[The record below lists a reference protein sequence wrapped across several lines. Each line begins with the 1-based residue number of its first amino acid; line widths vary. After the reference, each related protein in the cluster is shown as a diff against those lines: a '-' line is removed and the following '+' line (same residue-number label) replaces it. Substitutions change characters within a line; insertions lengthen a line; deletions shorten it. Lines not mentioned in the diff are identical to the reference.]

1 MKGNVTGTG
10 QLNSKWIHEVIVSP
24 KMENKTYKD
33 FCPTVQT
40 RIIALLFGDFMVS
53 VGILLATSLV
63 FWWARN
69 PCNFRF
75 AFWEKSWPHI
85 FILNLTDL
93 YILEHD
99 SANCTSSSL
108 NWNFFGGL
116 TPSNGSCRLWFKLKN
131 YFWFGLL
138 KLLSASYLN
147 YWFLIPHLPIISSL
161 GHFYLTLIWQKN

>member
-1 MKGNVTGTG
+1 MNLWCHRFS
-10 QLNSKWIHEVIVSP
+10 QNSNQKLQGFWPYYTNKDRSTFFGYFLVS
-24 KMENKTYKD
+24 EGS
-33 FCPTVQT
+33 FL
-40 RIIALLFGDFMVS
+40 AA
-53 VGILLATSLV
+53 ILV
-63 FWWARN
+63 CWYGRN

-161 GHFYLTLIWQKN
+161 GHFYLTLVWQKN